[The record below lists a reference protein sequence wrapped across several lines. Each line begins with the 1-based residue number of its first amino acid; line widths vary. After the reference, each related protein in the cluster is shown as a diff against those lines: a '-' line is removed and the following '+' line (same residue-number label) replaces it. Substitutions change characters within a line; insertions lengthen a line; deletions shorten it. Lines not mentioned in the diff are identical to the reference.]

1 MGGHQPSILRANR
14 SGGGVG
20 TSPGINPI
28 VPYTT
33 AALDYRSSWISGEMV
48 AMTKATT
55 HNQKSK
61 TLTETIQNEARG
73 MRNSEVKPAK
83 RRELPPPHRATRYLE
98 SSGLDRSL
106 STNIPDHPTAI
117 QVNGL
122 RMERVEGVVAPGYVE
137 GVGSYDARVLCGNW
151 NEERCD
157 KAYKPSERKAATGRA
172 WQWETTYEA
181 LSKSVADKVRPSR
194 VSNAVTMYTDPASH
208 YGTGKLEESASSN
221 KETIKLGGIPGVDYI
236 PGDPRSA
243 SRPAG
248 NYVNYQCG
256 KQHLV
261 SVFGGRELYLKPFE
275 TTTKESYTD
284 PKGKPTSVST
294 ERCDVYKPAFQVRD
308 PGRDGTA
315 KMMCTVKKDEFA
327 CDRDDED
334 YLNNHIF
341 GFPVPGKQKQYS
353 LAEYRAR
360 WTHNAPE
367 MIAAGLP
374 QMNSEHRRSFYHRE

>member
-1 MGGHQPSILRANR
+1 
-14 SGGGVG
+14 
-20 TSPGINPI
+20 
-28 VPYTT
+28 
-33 AALDYRSSWISGEMV
+33 
-48 AMTKATT
+48 
-55 HNQKSK
+55 
-61 TLTETIQNEARG
+61 
-73 MRNSEVKPAK
+73 
-83 RRELPPPHRATRYLE
+83 
-98 SSGLDRSL
+98 
-106 STNIPDHPTAI
+106 
-117 QVNGL
+117 
-122 RMERVEGVVAPGYVE
+122 
-137 GVGSYDARVLCGNW
+137 
-151 NEERCD
+151 
-157 KAYKPSERKAATGRA
+157 
-172 WQWETTYEA
+172 
-181 LSKSVADKVRPSR
+181 
-194 VSNAVTMYTDPASH
+194 
-208 YGTGKLEESASSN
+208 
-221 KETIKLGGIPGVDYI
+221 
-236 PGDPRSA
+236 
-243 SRPAG
+243 
-248 NYVNYQCG
+248 
-256 KQHLV
+256 
-261 SVFGGRELYLKPFE
+261 VFGGRELYLKPFE

>member
-122 RMERVEGVVAPGYVE
+122 RMERVEGVAAPGYVE

-181 LSKSVADKVRPSR
+181 LSKSVADKVRRIRGPSNPDPNPNPSPIRIPNPSPIRIPNPSPICIPNPSPICIPNPSPSPNPNQVRPSR

-208 YGTGKLEESASSN
+208 YGTGKLEESGSARGVL
-221 KETIKLGGIPGVDYI
+221 TRTRTRTRTRTLTLTLTLTLALALGL
-236 PGDPRSA
+236 A
-243 SRPAG
+243 LA
-248 NYVNYQCG
+248 
-256 KQHLV
+256 LA
-261 SVFGGRELYLKPFE
+261 
-275 TTTKESYTD
+275 
-284 PKGKPTSVST
+284 PT
-294 ERCDVYKPAFQVRD
+294 
-308 PGRDGTA
+308 
-315 KMMCTVKKDEFA
+315 
-327 CDRDDED
+327 
-334 YLNNHIF
+334 
-341 GFPVPGKQKQYS
+341 
-353 LAEYRAR
+353 LAL
-360 WTHNAPE
+360 TP
-367 MIAAGLP
+367 
-374 QMNSEHRRSFYHRE
+374 

>member
-243 SRPAG
+243 SRPQATTSTTSAASNTWYRCSAG
-248 NYVNYQCG
+248 
-256 KQHLV
+256 V
-261 SVFGGRELYLKPFE
+261 S
-275 TTTKESYTD
+275 
-284 PKGKPTSVST
+284 ST
-294 ERCDVYKPAFQVRD
+294 
-308 PGRDGTA
+308 
-315 KMMCTVKKDEFA
+315 
-327 CDRDDED
+327 
-334 YLNNHIF
+334 
-341 GFPVPGKQKQYS
+341 
-353 LAEYRAR
+353 
-360 WTHNAPE
+360 
-367 MIAAGLP
+367 
-374 QMNSEHRRSFYHRE
+374 